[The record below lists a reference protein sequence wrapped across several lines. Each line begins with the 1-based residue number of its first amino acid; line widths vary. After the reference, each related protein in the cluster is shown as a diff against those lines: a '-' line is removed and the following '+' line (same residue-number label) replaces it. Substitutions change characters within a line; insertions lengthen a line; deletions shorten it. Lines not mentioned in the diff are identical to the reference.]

1 MSDFIFFLA
10 SVAIV
15 LLVYCYLRWRTVSA
29 VDLAPSDSAQI
40 INITSTNNS
49 YDPMGDVLASLDL
62 PQVQEI
68 LGDDLHADMGGYMQ

>member
-1 MSDFIFFLA
+1 MSDFIFLLA
-10 SVAIV
+10 SVAFV
-15 LLVYCYLRWRTVSA
+15 LLVYRYLRRRAVSA
-29 VDLAPSDSAQI
+29 VDLSLSDSAQI

-62 PQVQEI
+62 PQVREI